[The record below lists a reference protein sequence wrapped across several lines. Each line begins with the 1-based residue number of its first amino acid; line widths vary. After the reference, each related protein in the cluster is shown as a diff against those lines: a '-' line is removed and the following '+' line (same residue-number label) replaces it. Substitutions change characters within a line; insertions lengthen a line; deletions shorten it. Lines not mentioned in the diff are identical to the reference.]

1 VPIKFRQYSDTWIH
15 GARDYSTGICTG
27 VMVIGG
33 FMLSVLQ
40 ISHQA
45 FRELHTLRIK
55 DYTVSKSI
63 AFFHL
68 PFFLCRI

>member
-1 VPIKFRQYSDTWIH
+1 
-15 GARDYSTGICTG
+15 
-27 VMVIGG
+27 MVIGG